1 MKYSLGALIPV
12 EALPVILVV
21 AGILMMIGM
30 RRLAGGL
37 ILFVLADA
45 FLLPFAE
52 PLMDLLPT
60 WLLVLITV
68 LFVLGI
74 FRELVALLI
83 GKGAAD
89 TMIGALAADFVKLLF
104 FFPRLAGR
112 LLMRLLS

>member
-1 MKYSLGALIPV
+1 MKNLLVALMPV
-12 EALPVILVV
+12 EALPLVLVI
-21 AGILMMIGM
+21 AGLLFMVGM
-30 RRLAGGL
+30 KRLGGAL
-37 ILFVLADA
+37 ILFVLAYA

-52 PLMDLLPT
+52 PLMDLLPS
-60 WLLVLITV
+60 WLLILITA
-68 LFVLGI
+68 LFMFGI

-89 TMIGALAADFVKLLF
+89 TMIGSLAADFLKLLI